1 MDLSSLEIFRA
12 VAHEASVT
20 RAAQQL
26 QRAQSN
32 VTTRIRQLEEDLGVE
47 LFLRDGK
54 RMSLT
59 ERGSE
64 FLAYAEQ
71 LLALADEARQ
81 SMHPAEPGGRLRLG
95 SMESTA
101 ASRLPALLASYH
113 KACPRV
119 ALEVSTG
126 TSRALFDGVRARR
139 LDCALV
145 AAGPGWAG
153 ELDGSGLRGEP
164 LFREELLMILPAEHP
179 PVHDVAEVRGRLRPW
194 LHLPATGRRQPGH
207 AADGAGSRLLPCDP
221 RLRRRRRLCWR
232 AAALGAATARHTAA
246 AQPAPCRSRHLAGLA
261 RRLRDRR
268 LRTLARPAGPG
279 RRLSGQGRTQRP
291 GSGPTPSHQNN
302 SEPRSCP

>member
-179 PVHDVAEVRGRLRPW
+179 PVHDVAEVP
-194 LHLPATGRRQPGH
+194 
-207 AADGAGSRLLPCDP
+207 
-221 RLRRRRRLCWR
+221 
-232 AAALGAATARHTAA
+232 
-246 AQPAPCRSRHLAGLA
+246 
-261 RRLRDRR
+261 
-268 LRTLARPAGPG
+268 LRTLAGFARGCTYRQLAEDSLGTPLTVQEVGSYHAILACVAAGACVG
-279 RRLSGQGRTQRP
+279 VL
-291 GSGPTPSHQNN
+291 
-302 SEPRSCP
+302 PRSVLQLLGTPPLRSLPLAEVDTWLVWREGYATAAFERWRGVLGQAGD

>member
-20 RAAQQL
+20 RAAQRL

-179 PVHDVAEVRGRLRPW
+179 PVHDVAEVR
-194 LHLPATGRRQPGH
+194 
-207 AADGAGSRLLPCDP
+207 
-221 RLRRRRRLCWR
+221 
-232 AAALGAATARHTAA
+232 
-246 AQPAPCRSRHLAGLA
+246 
-261 RRLRDRR
+261 
-268 LRTLARPAGPG
+268 LRTLAGFARGCTYRQLAEDSLGTPLTVQEVGSYHAILACVAAGACIG
-279 RRLSGQGRTQRP
+279 VL
-291 GSGPTPSHQNN
+291 
-302 SEPRSCP
+302 PRSVLQLLGTPPLRSLPLAEVDTWLVWREGYATAAFERWRGVLGQAGD

>member
-59 ERGSE
+59 DRGSE
-64 FLAYAEQ
+64 FLASAAQ
-71 LLALADEARQ
+71 LLARADEARQ

-179 PVHDVAEVRGRLRPW
+179 PVHDVAEVR
-194 LHLPATGRRQPGH
+194 
-207 AADGAGSRLLPCDP
+207 
-221 RLRRRRRLCWR
+221 
-232 AAALGAATARHTAA
+232 
-246 AQPAPCRSRHLAGLA
+246 
-261 RRLRDRR
+261 
-268 LRTLARPAGPG
+268 LRTLAGFARGCTYRQLAEDSLGTPLTVQEVGSYHAILACVAAGACVG
-279 RRLSGQGRTQRP
+279 VL
-291 GSGPTPSHQNN
+291 
-302 SEPRSCP
+302 PRSVLQLLGTPPLRSLPLAEVDTWLVWREGYATAAFERWRGVLGQAGD

>member
-12 VAHEASVT
+12 VAREASVT

-164 LFREELLMILPAEHP
+164 LFREDLLMILPAEHP
-179 PVHDVAEVRGRLRPW
+179 PVHDVAEVR
-194 LHLPATGRRQPGH
+194 
-207 AADGAGSRLLPCDP
+207 
-221 RLRRRRRLCWR
+221 
-232 AAALGAATARHTAA
+232 
-246 AQPAPCRSRHLAGLA
+246 
-261 RRLRDRR
+261 
-268 LRTLARPAGPG
+268 LRTLAGFARGCTYRQLAEDSLGTPLTVQEVGSYHAILACVAAGACVG
-279 RRLSGQGRTQRP
+279 VL
-291 GSGPTPSHQNN
+291 
-302 SEPRSCP
+302 PRSVLQLLGTPPLRSLPLAEVDTWLVWREGYATAAFERWRGLLGQAGG

>member
-20 RAAQQL
+20 RAAQRL

-101 ASRLPALLASYH
+101 ARRLPALLASYH

-179 PVHDVAEVRGRLRPW
+179 PVHDVAEVR
-194 LHLPATGRRQPGH
+194 
-207 AADGAGSRLLPCDP
+207 
-221 RLRRRRRLCWR
+221 
-232 AAALGAATARHTAA
+232 
-246 AQPAPCRSRHLAGLA
+246 
-261 RRLRDRR
+261 
-268 LRTLARPAGPG
+268 LRTLAGFARGCTYRQLAEDSLGTPLTVQEVGSYHAILACVAAGACVG
-279 RRLSGQGRTQRP
+279 VL
-291 GSGPTPSHQNN
+291 
-302 SEPRSCP
+302 PRSVLQLLGTPPLRSLPLAEVDTWLVWREGYATAAFERWRGVLGQAGD

>member
-59 ERGSE
+59 EHGSE

-81 SMHPAEPGGRLRLG
+81 SMHPTEPGGRLRLG

-179 PVHDVAEVRGRLRPW
+179 PVHDVAEVR
-194 LHLPATGRRQPGH
+194 
-207 AADGAGSRLLPCDP
+207 
-221 RLRRRRRLCWR
+221 
-232 AAALGAATARHTAA
+232 
-246 AQPAPCRSRHLAGLA
+246 
-261 RRLRDRR
+261 
-268 LRTLARPAGPG
+268 LRTLAGFARGCTYRQLAEDSLGTPLTVQEVGSYHAILACVAAGACVG
-279 RRLSGQGRTQRP
+279 VL
-291 GSGPTPSHQNN
+291 
-302 SEPRSCP
+302 PRSVLQLLGTPPLRSLPLAEVDTWLVWREGYATAAFERWRGVLGQAGD

>member
-81 SMHPAEPGGRLRLG
+81 SMHPAKPGGRLRLG

-126 TSRALFDGVRARR
+126 TSRALLDGVRARR

-179 PVHDVAEVRGRLRPW
+179 PVHDVAEVR
-194 LHLPATGRRQPGH
+194 
-207 AADGAGSRLLPCDP
+207 
-221 RLRRRRRLCWR
+221 
-232 AAALGAATARHTAA
+232 
-246 AQPAPCRSRHLAGLA
+246 
-261 RRLRDRR
+261 
-268 LRTLARPAGPG
+268 LRTLAGFARGCTYRQLAEDSLGTPLTVQEVGSYHAILACVAAGACVG
-279 RRLSGQGRTQRP
+279 VL
-291 GSGPTPSHQNN
+291 
-302 SEPRSCP
+302 PRSVLQLLGTPPLRSLPLAEVDTWLVWREGYATAAFERWRGVLGQAGD

>member
-179 PVHDVAEVRGRLRPW
+179 PVHDVAEV
-194 LHLPATGRRQPGH
+194 H
-207 AADGAGSRLLPCDP
+207 
-221 RLRRRRRLCWR
+221 
-232 AAALGAATARHTAA
+232 
-246 AQPAPCRSRHLAGLA
+246 
-261 RRLRDRR
+261 
-268 LRTLARPAGPG
+268 LRTLAGFARGCTYRQLAEDSLGTPLTVQEVGSYHAILACVAAGACVG
-279 RRLSGQGRTQRP
+279 VL
-291 GSGPTPSHQNN
+291 
-302 SEPRSCP
+302 PRSVLQLLGTPPLRSLPFAEVDTWLVWREGYATAAFERWRGVLGQAGD

>member
-153 ELDGSGLRGEP
+153 ELDGSGLHGEP

-179 PVHDVAEVRGRLRPW
+179 PVHDVAEVR
-194 LHLPATGRRQPGH
+194 
-207 AADGAGSRLLPCDP
+207 
-221 RLRRRRRLCWR
+221 
-232 AAALGAATARHTAA
+232 
-246 AQPAPCRSRHLAGLA
+246 
-261 RRLRDRR
+261 
-268 LRTLARPAGPG
+268 LRTLAGFARGCTYRQLAEDSLGTPLTVQEVGSYHAILACVAAGACAG
-279 RRLSGQGRTQRP
+279 VL
-291 GSGPTPSHQNN
+291 
-302 SEPRSCP
+302 PRSVLQLLGTPPLRSLPLAEVDTWLVWREGYATAAFERWRGVLGQAGG

>member
-12 VAHEASVT
+12 VAREASVT

-164 LFREELLMILPAEHP
+164 LFREDLLMILPAEHP
-179 PVHDVAEVRGRLRPW
+179 PVHDIAEV
-194 LHLPATGRRQPGH
+194 
-207 AADGAGSRLLPCDP
+207 
-221 RLRRRRRLCWR
+221 
-232 AAALGAATARHTAA
+232 
-246 AQPAPCRSRHLAGLA
+246 
-261 RRLRDRR
+261 R
-268 LRTLARPAGPG
+268 LRTLAGFARGCTYRQLAEDSLGTPLTVQEVGSYHAILACVAAGACVG
-279 RRLSGQGRTQRP
+279 VL
-291 GSGPTPSHQNN
+291 
-302 SEPRSCP
+302 PRSVLQLLGTPPLRSLPLAEVDTWLVWREGYATAAFERWRGVLGQAGD

>member
-20 RAAQQL
+20 RAAQRL

-81 SMHPAEPGGRLRLG
+81 SMHPTEPGGRLRLG

-179 PVHDVAEVRGRLRPW
+179 PVHDVAEVR
-194 LHLPATGRRQPGH
+194 
-207 AADGAGSRLLPCDP
+207 
-221 RLRRRRRLCWR
+221 
-232 AAALGAATARHTAA
+232 
-246 AQPAPCRSRHLAGLA
+246 
-261 RRLRDRR
+261 
-268 LRTLARPAGPG
+268 LRTLAGFARGCTYRQLAEDSLGTPLTVQEVGSYHAILACVAAGACVG
-279 RRLSGQGRTQRP
+279 VL
-291 GSGPTPSHQNN
+291 
-302 SEPRSCP
+302 PRSVLQLLGTPPLRSLPLAEVDTWLVWREGYATAAFERWRGVLGQAGD

>member
-179 PVHDVAEVRGRLRPW
+179 PVHDIAEV
-194 LHLPATGRRQPGH
+194 
-207 AADGAGSRLLPCDP
+207 
-221 RLRRRRRLCWR
+221 
-232 AAALGAATARHTAA
+232 
-246 AQPAPCRSRHLAGLA
+246 
-261 RRLRDRR
+261 R
-268 LRTLARPAGPG
+268 LRTLAGFARGCTYRQLAEDSLGTPLTVQEVGSYHAILACVAAGACVG
-279 RRLSGQGRTQRP
+279 VL
-291 GSGPTPSHQNN
+291 
-302 SEPRSCP
+302 PRSVLQLLGTPPLRSLPLAEVDTWLVWREGYATAAFERWRGVLGQAGD

>member
-20 RAAQQL
+20 RAAQRL

-113 KACPRV
+113 KARPRV

-179 PVHDVAEVRGRLRPW
+179 PVHDVAEVR
-194 LHLPATGRRQPGH
+194 
-207 AADGAGSRLLPCDP
+207 
-221 RLRRRRRLCWR
+221 
-232 AAALGAATARHTAA
+232 
-246 AQPAPCRSRHLAGLA
+246 
-261 RRLRDRR
+261 
-268 LRTLARPAGPG
+268 LRTLAGFARGCTYRQLAEDSLGTPLTVQEVGSYHAILACVAAGACVG
-279 RRLSGQGRTQRP
+279 VL
-291 GSGPTPSHQNN
+291 
-302 SEPRSCP
+302 PRSVLQLLGTPPLRSLPLAEVDTWLVWREGYATAAFERWRGVLGQAGD

>member
-81 SMHPAEPGGRLRLG
+81 SMHPAKPGGRLRLG

-126 TSRALFDGVRARR
+126 TSRALLDGVRARR

-153 ELDGSGLRGEP
+153 EPDGSGLRGEP

-179 PVHDVAEVRGRLRPW
+179 PVHDVAEVR
-194 LHLPATGRRQPGH
+194 
-207 AADGAGSRLLPCDP
+207 
-221 RLRRRRRLCWR
+221 
-232 AAALGAATARHTAA
+232 
-246 AQPAPCRSRHLAGLA
+246 
-261 RRLRDRR
+261 
-268 LRTLARPAGPG
+268 LRTLAGFARGCTYRQLAEDSLGTPLTVQEVGSYHAILACVAAGACVG
-279 RRLSGQGRTQRP
+279 VL
-291 GSGPTPSHQNN
+291 
-302 SEPRSCP
+302 PRSVLQLLGTPPLRSLPLAEVDTWLVWREGYATAAFERWRGVLGQAGD

>member
-12 VAHEASVT
+12 VAREASVT

-101 ASRLPALLASYH
+101 ASRLPALLATYH

-145 AAGPGWAG
+145 AARPGWAG

-179 PVHDVAEVRGRLRPW
+179 PVHDVAEVR
-194 LHLPATGRRQPGH
+194 
-207 AADGAGSRLLPCDP
+207 
-221 RLRRRRRLCWR
+221 
-232 AAALGAATARHTAA
+232 
-246 AQPAPCRSRHLAGLA
+246 
-261 RRLRDRR
+261 
-268 LRTLARPAGPG
+268 LRTLAGFARGCTYRQLAEDSLGTPLTVQEVGSYHAILACVAAGACVG
-279 RRLSGQGRTQRP
+279 VL
-291 GSGPTPSHQNN
+291 
-302 SEPRSCP
+302 PRSVLQLLGTPPLRSLPLAEVDTWLVWREGYATAAFERWRGLLGQAGD

>member
-164 LFREELLMILPAEHP
+164 LFREELLMILPAEPP
-179 PVHDVAEVRGRLRPW
+179 PVHDVAEVR
-194 LHLPATGRRQPGH
+194 
-207 AADGAGSRLLPCDP
+207 
-221 RLRRRRRLCWR
+221 
-232 AAALGAATARHTAA
+232 
-246 AQPAPCRSRHLAGLA
+246 
-261 RRLRDRR
+261 
-268 LRTLARPAGPG
+268 LRTLAGFARGCTYRQLAEDSLGTPLTVQEVGSYHAILACVAAGACVG
-279 RRLSGQGRTQRP
+279 VL
-291 GSGPTPSHQNN
+291 
-302 SEPRSCP
+302 PRSVLQLLGTPPLRSLPLAEVDTWLVWREGYATAAFERWRGVLGQAGG

>member
-32 VTTRIRQLEEDLGVE
+32 VTTRILQLEEDLGVE

-179 PVHDVAEVRGRLRPW
+179 PVHDVAEVR
-194 LHLPATGRRQPGH
+194 
-207 AADGAGSRLLPCDP
+207 
-221 RLRRRRRLCWR
+221 
-232 AAALGAATARHTAA
+232 
-246 AQPAPCRSRHLAGLA
+246 
-261 RRLRDRR
+261 
-268 LRTLARPAGPG
+268 LRTLAGFARGCTYRQLAEDSLGTPLTVQEVGSYHAILACVAAGACVG
-279 RRLSGQGRTQRP
+279 VL
-291 GSGPTPSHQNN
+291 
-302 SEPRSCP
+302 PRSVLQLLGTPPLRSLPLAEVDTWLVWREGYATAAFERWRGLLGQSGD

>member
-20 RAAQQL
+20 RAAQRL

-81 SMHPAEPGGRLRLG
+81 SMHPTEPGGRLRLG

-119 ALEVSTG
+119 ALEVSPG
-126 TSRALFDGVRARR
+126 TWRALFEGGRARR
-139 LDCALV
+139 LDWALV

-179 PVHDVAEVRGRLRPW
+179 PVHDVAEVR
-194 LHLPATGRRQPGH
+194 
-207 AADGAGSRLLPCDP
+207 
-221 RLRRRRRLCWR
+221 
-232 AAALGAATARHTAA
+232 
-246 AQPAPCRSRHLAGLA
+246 
-261 RRLRDRR
+261 
-268 LRTLARPAGPG
+268 LRTLAGFARGCTYRQLAEDSLGTPLTVQEVGSYHAILACVAAGACVG
-279 RRLSGQGRTQRP
+279 VL
-291 GSGPTPSHQNN
+291 
-302 SEPRSCP
+302 PRSVLQLLGTPPLRSLPLAEVDTWLVWREGYATAAFERWRGVLGQAGD

>member
-20 RAAQQL
+20 RAAQRL

-179 PVHDVAEVRGRLRPW
+179 PVHDIAEV
-194 LHLPATGRRQPGH
+194 
-207 AADGAGSRLLPCDP
+207 
-221 RLRRRRRLCWR
+221 
-232 AAALGAATARHTAA
+232 
-246 AQPAPCRSRHLAGLA
+246 
-261 RRLRDRR
+261 R
-268 LRTLARPAGPG
+268 LRTLAGFARGCTYRQLAEDSLGTPLTVQEVGSYHAILACVAAGACVG
-279 RRLSGQGRTQRP
+279 VL
-291 GSGPTPSHQNN
+291 
-302 SEPRSCP
+302 PRSVLQLLGTPPLRSLPLAEVDTWLVWREGYATAAFERWRGVLGQAGD

>member
-119 ALEVSTG
+119 ALEVSSG

-179 PVHDVAEVRGRLRPW
+179 PVHDVAEVR
-194 LHLPATGRRQPGH
+194 
-207 AADGAGSRLLPCDP
+207 
-221 RLRRRRRLCWR
+221 
-232 AAALGAATARHTAA
+232 
-246 AQPAPCRSRHLAGLA
+246 
-261 RRLRDRR
+261 
-268 LRTLARPAGPG
+268 LRTLAGFARGCTYRQLAEDSLGTPLTVQEVGSYHAILACVAAGACVG
-279 RRLSGQGRTQRP
+279 VL
-291 GSGPTPSHQNN
+291 
-302 SEPRSCP
+302 PRSVLQLLGTPPLRSLPLAEVDTWLVWREGYATAAFERWRGVLGQAGD

>member
-153 ELDGSGLRGEP
+153 ELNGSGLRGEP

-179 PVHDVAEVRGRLRPW
+179 PVHDVAEVR
-194 LHLPATGRRQPGH
+194 
-207 AADGAGSRLLPCDP
+207 
-221 RLRRRRRLCWR
+221 
-232 AAALGAATARHTAA
+232 
-246 AQPAPCRSRHLAGLA
+246 
-261 RRLRDRR
+261 
-268 LRTLARPAGPG
+268 LRTLAGFARGCTYRQLAEDSLGTPLTVQEVGSYHAILACVAAGACVG
-279 RRLSGQGRTQRP
+279 VL
-291 GSGPTPSHQNN
+291 
-302 SEPRSCP
+302 PRSVLQLLGTPPLRSLPLAEVDTWLVWREGYATAAFERWRGVLGQAGD

>member
-20 RAAQQL
+20 RAAQRL

-179 PVHDVAEVRGRLRPW
+179 PVHDVAEVR
-194 LHLPATGRRQPGH
+194 
-207 AADGAGSRLLPCDP
+207 
-221 RLRRRRRLCWR
+221 
-232 AAALGAATARHTAA
+232 
-246 AQPAPCRSRHLAGLA
+246 
-261 RRLRDRR
+261 
-268 LRTLARPAGPG
+268 LRTLAGFARGCTYRQLAEDSLGTPLTVQEVGSYHAILACVAAGACVG
-279 RRLSGQGRTQRP
+279 VL
-291 GSGPTPSHQNN
+291 
-302 SEPRSCP
+302 PRSVLQLLGTPPLRSLPLAEVDTWLVWREGYATAAFERWRGVLGQVGD

>member
-20 RAAQQL
+20 RAAQRL

-95 SMESTA
+95 SMG
-101 ASRLPALLASYH
+101 
-113 KACPRV
+113 C
-119 ALEVSTG
+119 G
-126 TSRALFDGVRARR
+126 ARR

-145 AAGPGWAG
+145 AAGPGWGG

-179 PVHDVAEVRGRLRPW
+179 PVHDVAEVR
-194 LHLPATGRRQPGH
+194 
-207 AADGAGSRLLPCDP
+207 
-221 RLRRRRRLCWR
+221 
-232 AAALGAATARHTAA
+232 
-246 AQPAPCRSRHLAGLA
+246 
-261 RRLRDRR
+261 
-268 LRTLARPAGPG
+268 LRTLAGFARGCTYRQLAEDSLGTPLTVQEVGSYHAILACVAAGACVG
-279 RRLSGQGRTQRP
+279 VL
-291 GSGPTPSHQNN
+291 
-302 SEPRSCP
+302 PRSVLQLLGTPPLRSLPLAEVDTWLVWREGYATAAFERWRGVLGQAGD

>member
-113 KACPRV
+113 KAYPRV

-179 PVHDVAEVRGRLRPW
+179 PVHDVAEVR
-194 LHLPATGRRQPGH
+194 
-207 AADGAGSRLLPCDP
+207 
-221 RLRRRRRLCWR
+221 
-232 AAALGAATARHTAA
+232 
-246 AQPAPCRSRHLAGLA
+246 
-261 RRLRDRR
+261 
-268 LRTLARPAGPG
+268 LRTLAGFARGCTYRQLAEDSLGTPLTVQEVGSYHAILACVAAGACVG
-279 RRLSGQGRTQRP
+279 VL
-291 GSGPTPSHQNN
+291 
-302 SEPRSCP
+302 PRSVLQLLGTPPLRSLPLAEVDTWLVWREGYATAAFERWRGLLGQAGD

>member
-32 VTTRIRQLEEDLGVE
+32 VTTRLRQLEEDLGVE

-81 SMHPAEPGGRLRLG
+81 SMHPAKPGGRLRLG

-126 TSRALFDGVRARR
+126 TSRALLDGVRARR

-153 ELDGSGLRGEP
+153 ELAGSGLRGEP

-179 PVHDVAEVRGRLRPW
+179 PVHDVAEVR
-194 LHLPATGRRQPGH
+194 
-207 AADGAGSRLLPCDP
+207 
-221 RLRRRRRLCWR
+221 
-232 AAALGAATARHTAA
+232 
-246 AQPAPCRSRHLAGLA
+246 
-261 RRLRDRR
+261 
-268 LRTLARPAGPG
+268 LRTLAGFARGCTYRQLAEASLGPPLTVQEVGSYHAILACVAAGACVG
-279 RRLSGQGRTQRP
+279 VL
-291 GSGPTPSHQNN
+291 
-302 SEPRSCP
+302 PRSVLQLLGTPPLRSLPLAEVDTWLVWREGYATAAFERWRGVLGQAGD

>member
-20 RAAQQL
+20 RAAQRL

-81 SMHPAEPGGRLRLG
+81 SMHPTEPGGRLRLG

-119 ALEVSTG
+119 ALKVSTG

-179 PVHDVAEVRGRLRPW
+179 PVHDVAEVR
-194 LHLPATGRRQPGH
+194 
-207 AADGAGSRLLPCDP
+207 
-221 RLRRRRRLCWR
+221 
-232 AAALGAATARHTAA
+232 
-246 AQPAPCRSRHLAGLA
+246 
-261 RRLRDRR
+261 
-268 LRTLARPAGPG
+268 LRTLAGFARGCTYRQLAEDSLGTPLTVQEVGSYHAILACVAAGACVG
-279 RRLSGQGRTQRP
+279 VL
-291 GSGPTPSHQNN
+291 
-302 SEPRSCP
+302 PRSVLQLLGTPPLRSLPLAEVDTWLVWREGYATAAFERWRGVLGQAGD

>member
-20 RAAQQL
+20 RAAQRL

-164 LFREELLMILPAEHP
+164 LFREDLLMILPAEHP
-179 PVHDVAEVRGRLRPW
+179 PVHDVAEVR
-194 LHLPATGRRQPGH
+194 
-207 AADGAGSRLLPCDP
+207 
-221 RLRRRRRLCWR
+221 
-232 AAALGAATARHTAA
+232 
-246 AQPAPCRSRHLAGLA
+246 
-261 RRLRDRR
+261 
-268 LRTLARPAGPG
+268 LRTLAGFARGCTYRQLAEDSLGTPLTVQEVGSYHAILACVAAGACVG
-279 RRLSGQGRTQRP
+279 VL
-291 GSGPTPSHQNN
+291 
-302 SEPRSCP
+302 PRSVLQLLGTPPLRSLPLAEVDTWLVWREGYATAAFERWRGVLGQAGD

>member
-20 RAAQQL
+20 RAAQRL

-126 TSRALFDGVRARR
+126 TSHALFDGVRAQR

-179 PVHDVAEVRGRLRPW
+179 PVHDVAEVR
-194 LHLPATGRRQPGH
+194 
-207 AADGAGSRLLPCDP
+207 
-221 RLRRRRRLCWR
+221 
-232 AAALGAATARHTAA
+232 
-246 AQPAPCRSRHLAGLA
+246 
-261 RRLRDRR
+261 
-268 LRTLARPAGPG
+268 LRTLAGFARGCTYRQLAEDSLGTPLTVQEVGSYHAILACVAAGACVG
-279 RRLSGQGRTQRP
+279 VL
-291 GSGPTPSHQNN
+291 
-302 SEPRSCP
+302 PRSVLQLLGTPPLRSLPLAEVDTWLVWREGYATAAFERWRGVLGQAGD

>member
-145 AAGPGWAG
+145 AAVPGWAG

-179 PVHDVAEVRGRLRPW
+179 PVHDVAEVR
-194 LHLPATGRRQPGH
+194 
-207 AADGAGSRLLPCDP
+207 
-221 RLRRRRRLCWR
+221 
-232 AAALGAATARHTAA
+232 
-246 AQPAPCRSRHLAGLA
+246 
-261 RRLRDRR
+261 
-268 LRTLARPAGPG
+268 LRTLAGFARGCTYRQLAEDSLGTPLTVQEVGSYHAILACVAAGACVG
-279 RRLSGQGRTQRP
+279 VL
-291 GSGPTPSHQNN
+291 
-302 SEPRSCP
+302 PRSVLQLLGTPPLRSLPLAEVDTWLVWREGYATAAFERWRGVLGQAGD

>member
-81 SMHPAEPGGRLRLG
+81 SMHPAKPGGRLRLG

-126 TSRALFDGVRARR
+126 TSRALLDGVRARR

-145 AAGPGWAG
+145 AASPGWAG

-179 PVHDVAEVRGRLRPW
+179 PVHDVAEVR
-194 LHLPATGRRQPGH
+194 
-207 AADGAGSRLLPCDP
+207 
-221 RLRRRRRLCWR
+221 
-232 AAALGAATARHTAA
+232 
-246 AQPAPCRSRHLAGLA
+246 
-261 RRLRDRR
+261 
-268 LRTLARPAGPG
+268 LRTLAGFARGCTYRQLAEDSLGTPLTVQEVGSYHAILACVAAGACVG
-279 RRLSGQGRTQRP
+279 VL
-291 GSGPTPSHQNN
+291 
-302 SEPRSCP
+302 PRSVLQLLGTPPLRSLPLAEVDTWLVWREGYATAAFERWRGVLGQAGD

>member
-32 VTTRIRQLEEDLGVE
+32 VTMRIRQLEEDLGVE

-179 PVHDVAEVRGRLRPW
+179 PVHDVAEVR
-194 LHLPATGRRQPGH
+194 
-207 AADGAGSRLLPCDP
+207 
-221 RLRRRRRLCWR
+221 
-232 AAALGAATARHTAA
+232 
-246 AQPAPCRSRHLAGLA
+246 
-261 RRLRDRR
+261 
-268 LRTLARPAGPG
+268 LRTLAGFARGCTYRQLAEDSLGTPLTVQEVGSYHAILACVAAGACVG
-279 RRLSGQGRTQRP
+279 VL
-291 GSGPTPSHQNN
+291 
-302 SEPRSCP
+302 PRSVLQLLGTPPLRSLPLAEVDTWLVWREGYATAAFERWRGVLGQAGD

>member
-20 RAAQQL
+20 RAAQRL

-179 PVHDVAEVRGRLRPW
+179 PVHDVAEVR
-194 LHLPATGRRQPGH
+194 
-207 AADGAGSRLLPCDP
+207 
-221 RLRRRRRLCWR
+221 
-232 AAALGAATARHTAA
+232 
-246 AQPAPCRSRHLAGLA
+246 
-261 RRLRDRR
+261 
-268 LRTLARPAGPG
+268 LRTLAGFARGCTYRQLAEDSLGTPLTVQEVGSYHAILACVAAGACVG
-279 RRLSGQGRTQRP
+279 VL
-291 GSGPTPSHQNN
+291 
-302 SEPRSCP
+302 PRSVLQLLGTPPLRSLPLAEVDTWLVWRDGYATAAFERWRGVLGQAGD

>member
-153 ELDGSGLRGEP
+153 ELDSSGLRGEP

-179 PVHDVAEVRGRLRPW
+179 PVHDVAEVR
-194 LHLPATGRRQPGH
+194 
-207 AADGAGSRLLPCDP
+207 
-221 RLRRRRRLCWR
+221 
-232 AAALGAATARHTAA
+232 
-246 AQPAPCRSRHLAGLA
+246 
-261 RRLRDRR
+261 
-268 LRTLARPAGPG
+268 LRTLAGFARGCTYRQLAEDSLGTPLTVQEVGSYHAILACVAAGACVG
-279 RRLSGQGRTQRP
+279 VL
-291 GSGPTPSHQNN
+291 
-302 SEPRSCP
+302 PRSVLQLLGTPPLRSLPLAEVDTWLVWREGYATAAFERWRGVLGQAGD

>member
-12 VAHEASVT
+12 VAREASVT

-101 ASRLPALLASYH
+101 ASRLPALLATYH

-179 PVHDVAEVRGRLRPW
+179 PVHDVAEVR
-194 LHLPATGRRQPGH
+194 
-207 AADGAGSRLLPCDP
+207 
-221 RLRRRRRLCWR
+221 
-232 AAALGAATARHTAA
+232 
-246 AQPAPCRSRHLAGLA
+246 
-261 RRLRDRR
+261 
-268 LRTLARPAGPG
+268 LRTLAGFARGCTYRQLAEDSLGTPLTVQEVGSYHAILACVAAGACVG
-279 RRLSGQGRTQRP
+279 VL
-291 GSGPTPSHQNN
+291 
-302 SEPRSCP
+302 PRSVLQLLGTPPLRSLPLAEVDTWLVWREGYATAAFERWRGVLGQAGD

>member
-20 RAAQQL
+20 RAAQRL

-145 AAGPGWAG
+145 AAGTDWAG

-179 PVHDVAEVRGRLRPW
+179 PVHDVAEVR
-194 LHLPATGRRQPGH
+194 
-207 AADGAGSRLLPCDP
+207 
-221 RLRRRRRLCWR
+221 
-232 AAALGAATARHTAA
+232 
-246 AQPAPCRSRHLAGLA
+246 
-261 RRLRDRR
+261 
-268 LRTLARPAGPG
+268 LRTLAGFARGCTYRQLAEDSLGTPLTVQEVGSYHAILACVAAGACVG
-279 RRLSGQGRTQRP
+279 VL
-291 GSGPTPSHQNN
+291 
-302 SEPRSCP
+302 PRSVLQLLGTPPLRSLPLAEVDTWLVWREGYATAAFERWRGVLGQAGD

>member
-20 RAAQQL
+20 RAAQRL

-81 SMHPAEPGGRLRLG
+81 SMHPTEPGGRLRLG

-139 LDCALV
+139 LDWALG

-179 PVHDVAEVRGRLRPW
+179 PVHDVAEVR
-194 LHLPATGRRQPGH
+194 
-207 AADGAGSRLLPCDP
+207 
-221 RLRRRRRLCWR
+221 
-232 AAALGAATARHTAA
+232 
-246 AQPAPCRSRHLAGLA
+246 
-261 RRLRDRR
+261 
-268 LRTLARPAGPG
+268 LRTLAGFARGCTYRQLAEDSLGTPLTVQEVGSYHAILACVAAGACVG
-279 RRLSGQGRTQRP
+279 VL
-291 GSGPTPSHQNN
+291 
-302 SEPRSCP
+302 PRSVLQLLGTPPLRSLPLAEVDTWLVWREGYATAAFERWRGVLGQAGD